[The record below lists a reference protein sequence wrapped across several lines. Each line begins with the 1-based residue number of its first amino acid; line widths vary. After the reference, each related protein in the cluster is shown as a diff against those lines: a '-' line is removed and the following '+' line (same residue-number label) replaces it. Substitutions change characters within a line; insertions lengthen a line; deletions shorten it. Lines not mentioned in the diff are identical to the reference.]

1 MTPLIIVMRGHGMSD
16 VPPAAQVVAE
26 LESGVQ
32 RIKRC
37 IRDVTMLY
45 PTMLEHKKLFA
56 YFV

>member
-1 MTPLIIVMRGHGMSD
+1 MRGHGMSD